1 MPQKKNKKILIY
13 IFLFLIIG
21 TLNNK
26 NLNPINFMD
35 ETKVYVTGLDNKNN
49 LEIKDNLNF
58 LKLYNLFFLDK
69 KKIKDILSSN
79 SLVEK
84 YSVFKKYPSTL
95 NVQITKTIFL
105 AKVKKNSDLFF
116 LGSNGK
122 LTKLTNI
129 EQDIPF
135 IFGDYINKNFF
146 ELKDII
152 DNTSFDY
159 KEIKNLFFFKSGRWD
174 IETNNGILIK
184 LPKNNLKESLELLI
198 DFLSKNHTSSIN
210 KIDLRQR
217 NQIIV
222 NGK

>member
-26 NLNPINFMD
+26 NLNLINFMD

-135 IFGDYINKNFF
+135 IFEDYINKNFF

-152 DNTSFDY
+152 DNTSSDD

>member
-26 NLNPINFMD
+26 NLNLINFMD